1 MTQFNK
7 TVARILAFVLVLFA
21 ANVALFAEG
30 ARESDQ
36 AGPMAE
42 GLGEAKYVFVFIGDG
57 MGLPQ
62 MAAAEAYLNTAKGGA
77 VGIEKLSFSDFP
89 AQGLTTTYAQ
99 DRFITGS
106 AAAGTAISCGQKTTV
121 NTIAMNGDRTQNLKT
136 IAEMAKEAGMK
147 VGIVSSVNIDHATPA
162 SFYAHSPHR
171 GEYYNIGVQMA
182 NSNFDYFAGGAVRV
196 DKTPKGEKSV
206 LEMIEDRGWIVADS
220 KYELDRLRPGK
231 SQVFAYTN
239 GFAGAAMNY
248 ELDRDPQ
255 NVSLAD
261 FTAKGIELLNNP
273 DGFFMMVEGG
283 KIDWA
288 CHANDGVSAIY
299 DTIAFDEAVRE
310 AIKFYNRHPNETL
323 IVVTGDHECGGLT
336 LGFAGTGYATA
347 FDVLSKQTVS
357 FEAFDKHVFQP
368 FKQENSLKDV
378 NPDSLLPAIEE
389 YFGLTDLSDYEMQQ
403 LEAAFVRSLQ
413 GEKEKSDNEETYI
426 TYGSYEPLT
435 VTITHILNRRAG
447 LAWTSYSHTGVP
459 VPTFAMGPGAGAFH
473 GYYDNTD
480 IFHKTVAAMGMAG
493 AVASR

>member
-1 MTQFNK
+1 MIQFNK

-171 GEYYNIGVQMA
+171 GEYYDIGVQMA

-206 LEMIEDRGWIVADS
+206 LEMIEERGWIVADS

-239 GFAGAAMNY
+239 GFAGAAMDY

-273 DGFFMMVEGG
+273 AGFFMMVEGG

-288 CHANDGVSAIY
+288 CHANDAVSAIH
-299 DTIAFDEAVRE
+299 DTFAFDAAVRE
-310 AIKFYNRHPNETL
+310 ALKFYNRHPKETL

-336 LGFAGTGYATA
+336 LGFAGTEYETA
-347 FDVLSKQTVS
+347 FDVLDGQTLSYEAFNEYVLKPYKQT
-357 FEAFDKHVFQP
+357 H
-368 FKQENSLKDV
+368 SLGDA
-378 NPDSLLPAIEE
+378 NMGELLPALDQ
-389 YFGLTDLSDYEMQQ
+389 YFGLTDLSDYEMR
-403 LEAAFVRSLQ
+403 LIADSFERSMTDA
-413 GEKEKSDNEETYI
+413 KERSENEETYLI
-426 TYGSYEPLT
+426 YGGYEPLT
-435 VTITHILNRRAG
+435 VTLTHILNRRAG
-447 LAWTSYSHTGVP
+447 LAWTSYKHTGVP
-459 VPTFAMGPGAGAFH
+459 VPTFALGVGADEFN

-480 IFHKTVAAMGMAG
+480 IFHKTVAAMGKFM
-493 AVASR
+493 ASR